1 MIDAQ
6 RTAIDAGGFES
17 LSDSPD
23 SLCWRR
29 TQAQNT
35 SSNATLKDPDLKIC
49 CDVSM
54 NRHPQD
60 DSRHHLASAWN
71 GLILIFNLFLRDLG

>member
-1 MIDAQ
+1 MQAASNHS
-6 RTAIDAGGFES
+6 AIRQTHFAGAA
-17 LSDSPD
+17 L
-23 SLCWRR
+23 RHK
-29 TQAQNT
+29 NT
-35 SSNATLKDPDLKIC
+35 SSNVTLKDPDLKIC

-60 DSRHHLASAWN
+60 HSRHHLAPAWN